1 MASGGRAPLVGA
13 PAMDFADYHA
23 LVQLYADYA
32 YAVDSGDWSLWPEFF
47 VDACSYRLVP
57 RENHERGFPLAT
69 LSFESKGMLKDRVYG
84 IKETLFHD
92 PYYQRHV
99 VGAPLVR
106 SVEGGRI
113 TSEANYAV
121 FRTKL
126 NELSTV
132 FNVGRYLDVVVPT
145 PAGLKFESPGRR
157 LRQRDDPELD
167 HLSDLG
173 TGSPANPAAQGLL
186 ALSSDTTADRRAP
199 MQPVITSLLDTDL
212 YKFTM
217 WQAMLHRH
225 PADAGRVHL
234 RLPQHARP
242 IRWPSCSAR
251 SIASSTRCAPCRSGR
266 ASSPTSPACASSAR
280 TSSTSCASSAS
291 SATSSP
297 PASRPTA
304 RASRSSPAARRCT

>member
-1 MASGGRAPLVGA
+1 VGTA
-13 PAMDFADYHA
+13 AMDFADYHA

-69 LSFESKGMLKDRVYG
+69 LAFESKGMLRDRVYG

-106 SVEGGRI
+106 SVDAGRI

-132 FNVGRYLDVVVPT
+132 FNVGRYLDVVVAT
-145 PAGLKFESPGRR
+145 ADGLKF
-157 LRQRDDPELD
+157 
-167 HLSDLG
+167 
-173 TGSPANPAAQGLL
+173 
-186 ALSSDTTADRRAP
+186 
-199 MQPVITSLLDTDL
+199 
-212 YKFTM
+212 
-217 WQAMLHRH
+217 
-225 PADAGRVHL
+225 
-234 RLPQHARP
+234 
-242 IRWPSCSAR
+242 
-251 SIASSTRCAPCRSGR
+251 
-266 ASSPTSPACASSAR
+266 
-280 TSSTSCASSAS
+280 
-291 SATSSP
+291 
-297 PASRPTA
+297 ASRTVVFDSEMIPN
-304 RASRSSPAARRCT
+304 SIIYPI